1 MPVYALDD
9 QVPAIDPEAF
19 VHPDAV
25 IIGNVESA
33 RVLRCGRAR
42 CCVAITG

>member
-1 MPVYALDD
+1 MPIYALDD

-25 IIGNVESA
+25 IIGNVQLGA
-33 RVLRCGRAR
+33 GFFGVAGRGAPR
-42 CCVAITG
+42 

>member
-9 QVPAIDPEAF
+9 QVPVIDPEAY

-25 IIGNVESA
+25 IIGNV
-33 RVLRCGRAR
+33 
-42 CCVAITG
+42 